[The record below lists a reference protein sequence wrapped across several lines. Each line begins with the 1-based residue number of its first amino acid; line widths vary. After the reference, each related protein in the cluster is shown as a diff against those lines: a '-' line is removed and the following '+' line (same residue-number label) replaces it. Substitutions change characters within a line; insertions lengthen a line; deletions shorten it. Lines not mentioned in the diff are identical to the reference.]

1 MGLAQSFSRQSRLLN
16 KHDFGRVFDNNSL
29 KASGRFALLLAR
41 PTNNHCSR
49 LGLIVAKKHVR
60 QAVQRN
66 RIKRLV
72 REFFRHQ
79 QHANTSID
87 VVFLARSN
95 IDTLTNSDIEKQ
107 LEALWSKL
115 QAPTQR

>member
-1 MGLAQSFSRQSRLLN
+1 VGSAQSFSRQSRLLN
-16 KHDFGRVFDNNSL
+16 KHDFGRVFGNNSL
-29 KASGRFALLLAR
+29 KASGRFALLLAL
-41 PTNNHCSR
+41 PTENHYSR

-79 QHANTSID
+79 QTDTSID
-87 VVFLARSN
+87 VVFLARNN
-95 IDTLTNSDIEKQ
+95 IDTLTNRDIQTQ
-107 LEALWSKL
+107 LEALWRKL
-115 QAPTQR
+115 QIPTQR